1 MTPSD
6 LAFSCNAAQR
16 SRELKRTRGPRC
28 EVHWRLR
35 PPAQC
40 TSDYTE
46 HDAANQGNEPPAQ
59 TVVEPC
65 EQTEV
70 QERASQVH
78 GRRYDQL
85 GWRCAK
91 GQRQAH
97 RAGDEE
103 KGAKDRPSSSEE
115 QPEDSNKQEV
125 FEDHVACLEGYLAA

>member
-1 MTPSD
+1 VPPNDPGVHLQLSPEK
-6 LAFSCNAAQR
+6 LRVEENVRAAF
-16 SRELKRTRGPRC
+16 
-28 EVHWRLR
+28 EVQWRLR

-46 HDAANQGNEPPAQ
+46 HDAANQGDEPPAQ
-59 TVVEPC
+59 TVIEPC

-70 QERASQVH
+70 HQRASQEH

-91 GQRQAH
+91 GQRQDH

-115 QPEDSNKQEV
+115 QPEDGNKQEIL
-125 FEDHVACLEGYLAA
+125 EDHVTCPEGYLAV